1 VPQGDVQIKNA
12 ALSDVLADETGR
24 TTIKFAYPSLVADM
38 NEDEDDEDDKSEEG
52 KVTTIVLCSL
62 TPGKASNAI
71 EKVLISC

>member
-1 VPQGDVQIKNA
+1 MPQGDVQIKNA

-38 NEDEDDEDDKSEEG
+38 NEDEDDKSEEG

>member
-38 NEDEDDEDDKSEEG
+38 NEDEDDKSEEG